1 MRNSLLLFT
10 LILITVSGQSQNL
23 IGYKSS
29 EIKDYMKKNNKEMTI
44 ENVINNRYRYL
55 KYTDASDSQTLL
67 FFLNI
72 DSVCRNIRLVCDR
85 VTRNEKIKEFNS
97 VYVIIDDNKWID
109 TLGRRR
115 SLITLDDDLWSSH
128 FTIEPEKKDGS
139 N

>member
-1 MRNSLLLFT
+1 MRNCLFLFS

-29 EIKDYMKKNNKEMTI
+29 EIKDYMKKNNKEMTL
-44 ENVINNRYRYL
+44 ENVVNDRYSYL
-55 KYTDASDSQTLL
+55 KYTDANDSQTLL
-67 FFLNI
+67 FFLNL
-72 DSVCRNIRLVCDR
+72 DSVCRGIRLVCNR
-85 VTRNEKIKEFNS
+85 VARNEKVREFNS
-97 VYVIIDDNKWID
+97 GYVIIDGNTWID

-115 SLITLDDDLWSSH
+115 SIIMLDDDLWSSH